1 MMETNIP
8 ARKALPHH
16 SGIGTTTRL
25 KLLLFGNR
33 FHPGLIKQGLSYG
46 LLVILTAMF
55 LLPFYWMINTSLKP
69 GDQVYTIP
77 PTWLPNPPVWKN
89 YIDAVNQSYVGN
101 QETGMNVPPMVRY
114 GLNTVLI
121 TLNGVVATLFS
132 SSLVAYA
139 FARMRFPGKNFL
151 FLGILSTLMIPFAV
165 VMVPQYIVWSKLGWL
180 DTFLPLMIPHWC
192 GSAYNIFL
200 LRQFFMGIPKD
211 YDESAIIDGATHWDI
226 FWKIIIPLSRPAL
239 AAVGVFAFVYF
250 WNDFLGP
257 LIILT
262 SPKNFTLTMY
272 LTNFRVPQMNLTP
285 YNLYMA
291 AALLITLPCLIL
303 FFVSQDIFMKGITI
317 VDFKR

>member
-1 MMETNIP
+1 MEKNFP
-8 ARKALPHH
+8 AAKASPRQ
-16 SGIGTTTRL
+16 SGTEPITRL
-25 KLLLFGNR
+25 KILLFGNR
-33 FHPGLIKQGLSYG
+33 FHPGIIKQSISYG
-46 LLVILTAMF
+46 LLVILTIMF

-77 PTWLPNPPVWKN
+77 PTWVPNPPIWKN
-89 YIDAVNQSYVGN
+89 YVDAVYQSYVGN

-121 TLNGVVATLFS
+121 TLNGVVATLLS

-200 LRQFFMGIPKD
+200 LRQFFMGIPRD
-211 YDESAIIDGATHWDI
+211 YDESAIIDGASHWDI

-262 SPKNFTLTMY
+262 SPQHFTLTMY

-291 AALLITLPCLIL
+291 AAMIITLPCLIL